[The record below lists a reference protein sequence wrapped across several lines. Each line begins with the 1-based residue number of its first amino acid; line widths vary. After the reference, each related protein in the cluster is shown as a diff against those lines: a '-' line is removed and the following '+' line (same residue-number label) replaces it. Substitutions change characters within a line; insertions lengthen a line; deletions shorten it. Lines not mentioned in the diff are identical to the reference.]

1 MKNTVILFIIGL
13 FLIGTSCKKSLS
25 PEEQHE
31 KDIEI
36 IKEYI
41 ADKNLTAQE
50 TYSGLHYVV
59 NTLGT
64 GNHPFANDNVTVRY
78 KGYTTDGSIFDQ
90 SKEEGI
96 TFNLQQVIKGWTEGI
111 PKFKEGG
118 KGILLIPSN
127 LAYGEKGS
135 GSGSIKPNTV
145 LIFEVD
151 LLTIVE

>member
-96 TFNLQQVIKGWTEGI
+96 TFNLQQVIKGWT
-111 PKFKEGG
+111 
-118 KGILLIPSN
+118 GILLIPSN